1 MANADV
7 QPTTPDPVTAPGT
20 PPVDGV
26 GGERGTSAFPGNA
39 AYDQNGQ
46 YIVGGGGPGPDLGL
60 NYYANQNPQVI
71 DSAWSTTAV
80 RESSGSHVTDAL
92 TSNVV
97 TADTLSP
104 VHATSGTLTCTLT
117 AGTHGDYPITG
128 TVAFKDGATVLHTS
142 TIVDTVTPSVT
153 TWTNS
158 SGYTAGAHTI
168 TAVYSGDANW
178 ATSTSAAITITAS

>member
-1 MANADV
+1 MSNADV

-46 YIVGGGGPGPDLGL
+46 YIVGGGAPGPDLGL
-60 NYYANQNPQVI
+60 NYYANENPQII

-80 RESSGSHVTDAL
+80 RESAGTHVLDVV
-92 TSNVV
+92 SIVV

-104 VHATSGTLTCTLT
+104 VHATSGTLTATISTT
-117 AGTHGDYPITG
+117 ADYPITG
-128 TVAFKDGATVLHTS
+128 TVAFKDGATTLHTS
-142 TIVDTVTPSVT
+142 TIADTSPPSVT
-153 TWTNS
+153 VWTNS
-158 SGYTAGAHTI
+158 SGYTVGAHTI
-168 TAVYSGDANW
+168 TAVYSGDANYGNH
-178 ATSTSAAITITAS
+178 TSAAITITAS